1 MRYTG
6 PFRQVLIC
14 ILAICVTH
22 LTSISPKVS
31 AQTAPITSSGLN
43 TQISA
48 PIQVDGQTQYNITG
62 GTRPNGGPNLFH
74 SFGEFGIPNNS
85 IANFENTSGLATS
98 NILGR
103 VTGGNESH
111 ILGTLRISESFG
123 NTDLFLMNPAGFLFA
138 PNATINAEGMVSFTS
153 ADYLKLEDGR
163 TFNAT
168 PHSAADALLS
178 ASPVAAFGFLDSSP
192 GAIIVRGSKF
202 NGANISLVGG
212 NITIESGTPSGGPA
226 QQARLSAANGTIQL
240 AGAASPGAFDVALQS
255 IQNVNDASFT
265 SFGTV
270 SLAPGSTINVGGTDT
285 VSIRGGQ
292 FVLSVKDASLST
304 AANAGDSNSVSLNTD
319 SSIVSSTASTE
330 AGPDIQIDAATITL
344 KSFVTITAVNSD
356 SLGGNVGNI
365 ALQAAQQI
373 TAVDAV
379 LNTDTGGGTGQSGN
393 ILLRAPTISIDGGVL
408 SATARGT
415 TRAGNVLLEGQHINL
430 RTSPF
435 AAAQG
440 LVQGADLFTGTSGQD
455 DGGTIALRGLDG
467 PLSHAH
473 KVAISGSSN
482 VHTLTSSGGD
492 AGDIRIQTAR
502 FILTDN
508 ATLKADTFG
517 SGDAGRITIVAIDHA
532 TISGPSTAIS
542 SSSDLGATGHAGLVT
557 VSAPIISIENG
568 GRLSTNTTGYG
579 TGGNIDI
586 AATRSITLSS
596 GARVSANSI
605 GSGNAGNIWL
615 DGGQQ
620 LIVRDSPSAI
630 ATQATRS
637 SGGDIDIRAVDR
649 IQLTNSEVIASV
661 SDGPGG
667 GGNIFIDPKFVIL
680 QNGRILSQTDQGTGG
695 SITITA
701 NVFLPDT
708 TSIVNADA
716 HRGVNGTVTIQSPNA
731 PASGKF
737 QPLTNRPLQAT
748 SLLNQRCA
756 AVTGGEFSSFTMVGR
771 GNLPAELGGWL
782 SSPLALA
789 TPAPEIS
796 SMIDKGQ
803 GLSRN
808 EPTGNRSPLS
818 LRQIAPPGFLTRT
831 FAIDKSTDCVS

>member
-1 MRYTG
+1 
-6 PFRQVLIC
+6 
-14 ILAICVTH
+14 
-22 LTSISPKVS
+22 
-31 AQTAPITSSGLN
+31 
-43 TQISA
+43 
-48 PIQVDGQTQYNITG
+48 
-62 GTRPNGGPNLFH
+62 
-74 SFGEFGIPNNS
+74 
-85 IANFENTSGLATS
+85 
-98 NILGR
+98 
-103 VTGGNESH
+103 
-111 ILGTLRISESFG
+111 
-123 NTDLFLMNPAGFLFA
+123 
-138 PNATINAEGMVSFTS
+138 
-153 ADYLKLEDGR
+153 
-163 TFNAT
+163 
-168 PHSAADALLS
+168 
-178 ASPVAAFGFLDSSP
+178 
-192 GAIIVRGSKF
+192 
-202 NGANISLVGG
+202 
-212 NITIESGTPSGGPA
+212 
-226 QQARLSAANGTIQL
+226 
-240 AGAASPGAFDVALQS
+240 
-255 IQNVNDASFT
+255 
-265 SFGTV
+265 
-270 SLAPGSTINVGGTDT
+270 
-285 VSIRGGQ
+285 
-292 FVLSVKDASLST
+292 
-304 AANAGDSNSVSLNTD
+304 
-319 SSIVSSTASTE
+319 
-330 AGPDIQIDAATITL
+330 
-344 KSFVTITAVNSD
+344 
-356 SLGGNVGNI
+356 
-365 ALQAAQQI
+365 
-373 TAVDAV
+373 
-379 LNTDTGGGTGQSGN
+379 
-393 ILLRAPTISIDGGVL
+393 
-408 SATARGT
+408 
-415 TRAGNVLLEGQHINL
+415 
-430 RTSPF
+430 
-435 AAAQG
+435 
-440 LVQGADLFTGTSGQD
+440 
-455 DGGTIALRGLDG
+455 
-467 PLSHAH
+467 
-473 KVAISGSSN
+473 
-482 VHTLTSSGGD
+482 
-492 AGDIRIQTAR
+492 
-502 FILTDN
+502 
-508 ATLKADTFG
+508 
-517 SGDAGRITIVAIDHA
+517 A

-568 GRLSTNTTGYG
+568 GRLSTNTTGDG